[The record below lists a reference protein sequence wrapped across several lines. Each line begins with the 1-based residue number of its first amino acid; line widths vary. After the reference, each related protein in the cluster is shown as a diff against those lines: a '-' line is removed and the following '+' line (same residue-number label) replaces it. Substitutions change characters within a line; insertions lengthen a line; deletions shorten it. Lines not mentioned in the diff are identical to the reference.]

1 MELKNKVQSFLD
13 EVADLLVKNHGNDFE
28 KTAVILPSKRSAL
41 FLKKAL
47 ASRIKDTFWAPTTY
61 NFTEL
66 ISLHHNEVILDK
78 TTLSFELYRVYL
90 KLEGKQAESFD
101 QFYKWGEILLTDF
114 NEIDLYQ
121 LDAKEVFK
129 DLKNIHELESWNTEV
144 YTEMQERYLGF
155 WNKLS
160 PLYFAFKEHLE
171 KKGVSYAG
179 ATYKAVAE
187 KLQLNGIDK
196 SEFSHV
202 YFCGLNALSPSEISI
217 IKSYQQNL
225 KTELIWD
232 LDNHYANHPVHEA
245 GHFYRALKERHPELT
260 QGKIPSNLDV
270 NDKKITI
277 YQAPSNVAQAK
288 IAAQILHEI
297 SPIISYEKCAVVLP
311 DSALLLPVL
320 EDLPSSIEAVNVT
333 MGFPLEKTE
342 LFSLLES
349 ILKFQENIQK
359 YQTGESV
366 HFHYIPF
373 LRLIKHPILRKLF
386 KEEVDSI
393 DHAIRKGNKVF
404 INHEDIKNM
413 SLYQKHPN
421 LFKKWTTLDSEPIQF
436 ILDFLDYLLPLLKQ
450 CIAKNEINLH
460 SINVT
465 KEALSKLL
473 PILSAY
479 PYIQNLSTFRKIFKN
494 ACSNHQL
501 SFFGEPLS
509 GLQIMGL
516 LETRALDFE
525 NLIILS
531 LNENILPRA
540 KHDNSILPYD
550 LKKFHSLPGSKER
563 DAVMANHF
571 FRLIQRAKSVHLVY
585 APISDGFGAGEK
597 SRFLLQ
603 LKEELKQAQIGNR
616 RFKIPLGTKIAD
628 NLVVKNELFYTVLEK
643 YLTNK
648 GLSVS
653 ALNKFI
659 RCPLDFYYT
668 YICGLRDEEDVEEE
682 IEDSSMGQIVH
693 QVLEE
698 IYSPLINQ
706 NLDCDFLKSQ
716 RSEVRKMTEYLFMKH
731 LNQNELHGMNYLSK
745 EIAITQIEKV
755 LTSDINDLEL
765 GSTIQLLGTEEVVSV
780 PFEYDHNKKAIPIKL
795 NGTIDR
801 IDKRNGTVR
810 VMDYKTG
817 SVSAE
822 SVKSLNLFELN
833 EKSHK
838 SLQLAYYC
846 YLYGELNPN
855 AVVTSW
861 IVAVKGSKQLYF
873 QGKVD
878 GLDTHGLAFRKSFST
893 ALKGLLDEIMDP
905 SKSLEH
911 NSDSEYCK
919 VC

>member
-1 MELKNKVQSFLD
+1 MESKNKAESFLD
-13 EVADLLVKNHGNDFE
+13 EIADLLIKNHGNDFE

-47 ASRIKDTFWAPTTY
+47 ASRIKETFWAPTTF

-66 ISLHHNEVILDK
+66 ISLHHNEIILDK
-78 TTLSFELYRVYL
+78 TTLSFELYQVYM
-90 KLEGKQAESFD
+90 KLEGNQAETFD

-155 WNKLS
+155 WRKLA
-160 PLYFAFKEHLE
+160 PLYFAFRDHLE
-171 KKGVSYAG
+171 KKGFSYTG
-179 ATYKAVAE
+179 ATYKAVAKE
-187 KLQLNGIDK
+187 LKLNGIGK

-217 IKSYQQNL
+217 IKSYQRSIE
-225 KTELIWD
+225 TELIWD

-245 GHFYRALKERHPELT
+245 GHFYRTLKESHPELT
-260 QGKIPSNLDV
+260 KGKIPSNLDV
-270 NDKKITI
+270 ANKKITI

-288 IAAQILHEI
+288 ITAQILHEI

-320 EDLPSSIEAVNVT
+320 QDLPSSIEAVNVT

-349 ILKFQENIQK
+349 ILKLQENIQK
-359 YQTGESV
+359 YQTGDSV
-366 HFHYIPF
+366 NFHYIPF
-373 LRLIKHPILRKLF
+373 LRLIKHPILRQLCQ
-386 KEEVDSI
+386 EEVDAI
-393 DHAIRKGNKVF
+393 DSAIRKRNKVF

-413 SLYQKHPN
+413 SFYTEHPN
-421 LFKKWTTLDSEPIQF
+421 LFKKWSNLGSEPIQL
-436 ILDFLDYLLPLLKQ
+436 ILDFLDYLQPMLKQ
-450 CIAKNEINLH
+450 HITQNEINLH
-460 SINVT
+460 AINVT

-473 PILSAY
+473 PILSNY
-479 PYIQNLSTFRKIFKN
+479 PYIQNLSTFKKIFKN

-550 LKKFHSLPGSKER
+550 LKKFHALPGSKER

-571 FRLIQRAKSVHLVY
+571 FRLIQRAQNVHLVY

-616 RFKIPLGTKIAD
+616 RFKIPLGTRVP
-628 NLVVKNELFYTVLEK
+628 NNQVTKNDLFYSELEE
-643 YLTNK
+643 YLSNK

-668 YICGLRDEEDVEEE
+668 YVCGLRDEKDVEEE

-693 QVLEE
+693 KVLEE
-698 IYSPLINQ
+698 IYNPFINQ
-706 NLDCDFLKSQ
+706 NLDCEFLKNQ
-716 RSEVRKMTEYLFMKH
+716 RSEVRKMTEYHFIKH

-755 LTSDINDLEL
+755 LTSDINDLES
-765 GSTIQLLGTEEVVSV
+765 GSTIQLLGTEEVVTI
-780 PFEYDHNKKAIPIKL
+780 PFEYSYNNKTIAIKL

-801 IDKRNGTVR
+801 IDKKNGVIR
-810 VMDYKTG
+810 VIDYKTG
-817 SVSAE
+817 SVSADG
-822 SVKSLNLFELN
+822 VKSLNLSDIN
-833 EKSHK
+833 EKSNK

-846 YLYGELNPN
+846 YLFGELNPN
-855 AVVTSW
+855 QAVTSW
-861 IVAVKGSKQLYF
+861 IMAVKGSKQLYF
-873 QGKVD
+873 QGKID
-878 GLDTHGLAFRKSFST
+878 GLETHGPDFRNSFKNT
-893 ALKGLLDEIMDP
+893 LIGLLDQIYDP
-905 SKSLEH
+905 NRILEH
-911 NSDSEYCK
+911 NNESNYCQ